1 MDSVLAI
8 LVQNLKGTVTL
19 MANVE
24 KVSYVD
30 QTIVQLHLD
39 LMCTQIAVLMPVLEM
54 RIFAQLTFLV
64 KLMKVIAIPMM
75 NAKAICFVD
84 LTIVQVPSDFYLQ
97 LIAVNLKVINH
108 YVFTFALC
116 MIFMILVSLGNVKK
130 YSHVVAQLPQTV
142 HLSRENE
149 TKIVKIIHSA
159 FGPMS
164 M

>member
-1 MDSVLAI
+1 MEKLDSVLAI
-8 LVQNLKGTVTL
+8 LALKVKGTVTL
-19 MANVE
+19 MTNVR
-24 KVSYVD
+24 KVSDVD

-108 YVFTFALC
+108 YVLRFAQCPCNCPYLH
-116 MIFMILVSLGNVKK
+116 LHLYNL
-130 YSHVVAQLPQTV
+130 SHRLYLPYGSKSEIYDNG
-142 HLSRENE
+142 L
-149 TKIVKIIHSA
+149 
-159 FGPMS
+159 
-164 M
+164 